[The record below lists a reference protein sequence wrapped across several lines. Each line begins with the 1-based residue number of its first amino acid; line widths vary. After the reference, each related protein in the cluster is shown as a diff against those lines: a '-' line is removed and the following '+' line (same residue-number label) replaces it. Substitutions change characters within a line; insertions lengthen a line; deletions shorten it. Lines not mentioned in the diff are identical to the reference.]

1 MRRVLRKYRT
11 VTRRSAGTSQVKQP
25 FPVFFDFNSGGSFFQ
40 GHSSGTMVDRKSDPD
55 DKKQE
60 NNQLNRSQVSKH
72 NNNAPG
78 NVTAFINTLK
88 EGTSLS
94 RKSRQFFEPKFGAD
108 FSRVRIHNDKDSAE
122 AAASVHAKAFTY
134 KNHIVFNNGEYDP
147 DTEKGKK
154 LLSHELTHVT
164 QQDNSVKRAETEHEE
179 EEKIQRKDSVSGD
192 PVITKEPDK
201 EVINRQSDLMPK
213 VSQGSFDTCGA
224 ASLVAAIMI
233 HDKQLSTTVPD
244 NSGFVAATNV
254 VLSYFTMNRESVISG
269 LASARKVHA
278 EEAEKI
284 FDIIVAEL
292 LRMRNDSRKP
302 GAVVSQND
310 YQALSLAI
318 YVLHISPA
326 SGLSQAAMWNIT
338 NMLGIKTES
347 KGGLTSYSEI
357 INNSLLKALVPGQV
371 AQIGWYV
378 HKGGGR
384 YGLHAL
390 IIGRLN
396 NGTWYLYD
404 QGPDPPARFTATSLA
419 GLDAVIRAASGSG
432 SYWLFTGSL
441 SDFSMFPLGGW
452 TGINVLGKTADV
464 LKASANLL
472 KTGTHLA
479 EIDAGYLTIGSDVH
493 TGAFQAEFYD
503 FPAGQSAASG
513 LSGQGGAIIEMP
525 EGRYLLFSTTLVSD
539 ANRNET
545 SIDISGGG
553 EFTGKRFLH
562 AWLQLRSKK
571 GTGSFFRVY

>member
-1 MRRVLRKYRT
+1 MRRILRKYRSA
-11 VTRRSAGTSQVKQP
+11 TRRSAGTSQFKQASP
-25 FPVFFDFNSGGSFFQ
+25 LFFDFNSGGSFFQ
-40 GHSSGTMVDRKSDPD
+40 GHSSGTMIDRGSDSD
-55 DKKQE
+55 DKKRE
-60 NNQLNRSQVSKH
+60 NNQLNRSQISKY
-72 NNNAPG
+72 NNAPG
-78 NVTAFINTLK
+78 NVTAYINTLK

-154 LLSHELTHVT
+154 LLSHELTHVI
-164 QQDNSVKRAETEHEE
+164 QQDNSIKRVETEHEE
-179 EEKIQRKDSVSGD
+179 EEKIQKKDSVTSDTVLAKG
-192 PVITKEPDK
+192 PDK
-201 EVINRQSDLMPK
+201 EASNRQSDLMPE

-233 HDKQLSTTVPD
+233 HDKQLSTSSVPD
-244 NSGFVAATNV
+244 NSGFIAAANI

-269 LASARKVHA
+269 LAAGRKIPA
-278 EEAEKI
+278 EQAEKI
-284 FDIIVAEL
+284 FDFIKNEL
-292 LRMRNDSRKP
+292 LRMRNDSLKP
-302 GAVVSQND
+302 GAVVQQYD
-310 YQALSLAI
+310 FQILSVAI
-318 YVLHISPA
+318 YALHISPA
-326 SGLSQAAMWNIT
+326 SGLSQAAIWNIT

-347 KGGLTSYSEI
+347 KGGLRSYSEI
-357 INNSLLKALVPGQV
+357 INHSLLKALAPGQV

-378 HKGGGR
+378 SRGGGK

-404 QGPDPPARFTATSLA
+404 QGTDPPARFTASSLPE
-419 GLDAVIRAASGSG
+419 LDAVIRAASGSG

-441 SDFSMFPLGGW
+441 SDFSMFLLGGW

-464 LKASANLL
+464 LQASANLL

-493 TGAFQAEFYD
+493 VDAFQAEFYD
-503 FPAGQSAASG
+503 FQAAQSAASG

-553 EFTGKRFLH
+553 EFTEKRFLH

-571 GTGSFFRVY
+571 GTG